1 MDKLR
6 RGRPAGGRGDAR
18 LSLTAFMTLPL
29 AMLAAVLLALPPSR
43 AIGQTRNPSV
53 VPAASTAASQSPR
66 AEPQARPRVCLVL
79 SGGGAR
85 GGAHLGVLKVLQ
97 ELRVPVDCIVGTSAG
112 AIIGAAYAS
121 GMPLDVLEAT
131 IRPLNTAL
139 LFRDVQRDDLPLRRK
154 AEGKYNYIGPEMG
167 LSTGGIS
174 LPKGAVS
181 GVALEAVL
189 RQLTARQ
196 RNANFDRLP
205 IPFRAVATD
214 LGTAEMVVLDHG
226 SLSAAV
232 RASMALPAIVNPV
245 EINGRLLVD
254 GGVSRNLPVDVARAM
269 GAQTVIAVNIGTPL
283 HERDQIRSLLG
294 VTEQMMRVVMAQ
306 NVHESLQDLSPD
318 DVLISP
324 DLGSIGT
331 ADFDRLLEAA
341 DAGERAARNMA
352 EELRR
357 LRLDE
362 VSYAQWER
370 QRLAPRP
377 ERAQVSSVTIT
388 GTQVVNP
395 EAVRAMLR
403 LRPGQSFDASQ
414 LDADLRRLYATGDF
428 ESLSYT
434 LADQADGSQTVAVQ
448 ATEKSWGPSYL
459 RVGLNLSSDFSG
471 NAYFNL
477 LLAHRHAWLNTL
489 GAEWRNEL
497 QTGRTDRLGTEWFQ
511 PLDVE
516 RNMFISA
523 QVETRREPFDIFSS
537 GQRVARYRRD
547 ETTARLQPGLALGH
561 AAELRAGLLRG
572 RVQLNKDTSA
582 DLDDLQLPSVDT
594 GGLELQLRT
603 DTLDSLSFPHHGMA
617 LDLRYFESLPA
628 YGADLRYDKLDL
640 AWRGAT
646 TLDDHIVRAAYYSSR
661 ASGDRALPEHE
672 LAQLGGFLRMSGY
685 QTGELLGTRA
695 QMGRLV
701 YAYRL
706 TGPGL
711 LQGMELGLSYE
722 VGQIREVVEE
732 SRHQGTLRSNA
743 LFLAVDTPVGP
754 LYFGVG
760 HAASGS
766 NAVYLFLGQ
775 P

>member
-1 MDKLR
+1 MR
-6 RGRPAGGRGDAR
+6 RVQHGG
-18 LSLTAFMTLPL
+18 
-29 AMLAAVLLALPPSR
+29 
-43 AIGQTRNPSV
+43 
-53 VPAASTAASQSPR
+53 
-66 AEPQARPRVCLVL
+66 ARPRSGLPAALALAALLTLPTSGAWGQSAGRPDAPAADTATAARVLNDPSARPRICLVL

-97 ELRVPVDCIVGTSAG
+97 ALRVPVDCIVGTSAG

-121 GMPLDVLEAT
+121 GMPLDALEANLK
-131 IRPLNTAL
+131 PLNTGL
-139 LFRDVQRDDLPLRRK
+139 LFRDVQRSDLPLR
-154 AEGKYNYIGPEMG
+154 GKSEDRYNYIGPEMG
-167 LSTGGIS
+167 LSTSGIS

-196 RNANFDRLP
+196 SSADFDLLP

-226 SLSAAV
+226 NLATAV

-245 EINGRLLVD
+245 EVNGRLLVD
-254 GGVSRNLPVDVARAM
+254 GGASRNLPVDVARAM
-269 GAQTVIAVNIGTPL
+269 GARIVIAVNIGTPL
-283 HERDQIRSLLG
+283 HAREQIRSLVG
-294 VTEQMMRVVMAQ
+294 VTEQMMRIVTAQ
-306 NVHESLQDLSPD
+306 NVHESLNELGPD

-324 DLGSIGT
+324 DLGTIGT
-331 ADFDRLLEAA
+331 ADFDRLLEASS
-341 DAGERAARNMA
+341 AGEQAARTA
-352 EELRR
+352 AAR
-357 LRLDE
+357 LQVHSLDE
-362 VSYAQWER
+362 SAYARWER
-370 QRLAPRP
+370 HRLTPRP
-377 ERAQVSSVTIT
+377 ERARIDSVAIT

-403 LRPGQSFDASQ
+403 LRPGQGFDARQ
-414 LDADLRRLYATGDF
+414 LDADLRRIYATGDF
-428 ESLSYT
+428 ESVSYT
-434 LADQADGSQTVAVQ
+434 LTDQADGSQAVTVQ
-448 ATEKSWGPSYL
+448 TTEKSWGPSYL

-477 LLAHRHAWLNTL
+477 LLAHRHTWLNTL

-497 QTGRTDRLGTEWFQ
+497 QTGRTDRVSTEWFQ
-511 PLDVE
+511 PLDVT
-516 RNMFISA
+516 RSVFVSA
-523 QVETRREPFDIFSS
+523 QAEGRREPFDIFDQ
-537 GQRVARYRRD
+537 GQRVARFRRD

-561 AAELRAGLLRG
+561 SGELRAGLLRG
-572 RVQLNKDTSA
+572 RVQLSTDTSSVPGE
-582 DLDDLQLPSVDT
+582 LLLPSVDT

-603 DTLDSLSFPHHGMA
+603 DTLDSLSFAHHGMA
-617 LDLRYFESLPA
+617 LDLRYFESRPA

-646 TLDDHIVRAAYYSSR
+646 TLNDHILRAGYFSSR
-661 ASGDRALPEHE
+661 AGGNGDLPEHE
-672 LAQLGGFLRMSGY
+672 LAPLGGFLRLSGY

-711 LQGMELGLSYE
+711 LQGMELGLSFE
-722 VGQIREVVEE
+722 AGRIRDVVED
-732 SRHQGTLRSNA
+732 SRRQGTLRSNA
-743 LFLAVDTPVGP
+743 LFLAVDTPMGP

>member
-1 MDKLR
+1 M
-6 RGRPAGGRGDAR
+6 GQPVP
-18 LSLTAFMTLPL
+18 LPV
-29 AMLAAVLLALPPSR
+29 A
-43 AIGQTRNPSV
+43 
-53 VPAASTAASQSPR
+53 PAAPTVATAA
-66 AEPQARPRVCLVL
+66 ATKADTHARPRVCLVL

-121 GMPLDVLEAT
+121 GMPLGMLEANL
-131 IRPLNTAL
+131 RPLNTAL

-154 AEGKYNYIGPEMG
+154 AEGQYNYIGPEMG
-167 LSTGGIS
+167 LSSSGIS

-196 RNANFDRLP
+196 SSADFDHLP
-205 IPFRAVATD
+205 IPFRAIATD

-226 SLSAAV
+226 SLAAAV

-254 GGVSRNLPVDVARAM
+254 GGASRNLPVDVAHAM
-269 GAQTVIAVNIGTPL
+269 GAKIVIAVNIGTPL
-283 HERDQIRSLLG
+283 HAREQIRSLLG

-306 NVHESLQDLSPD
+306 NVHASLAELGPD

-324 DLGSIGT
+324 DLGTIGT

-341 DAGERAARNMA
+341 DAGERAARAAA
-352 EELRR
+352 EPLRR
-357 LRLDE
+357 HRLDE
-362 VSYAQWER
+362 AGYARWER
-370 QRLAPRP
+370 QRLEPRP
-377 ERAQVSSVTIT
+377 ERARVDSVAIA

-403 LRPGQSFDASQ
+403 LRPGQGFDASQ
-414 LDADLRRLYATGDF
+414 LDADLRRIYATGDF
-428 ESLSYT
+428 ESVSYT
-434 LADQADGSQTVAVQ
+434 LTDQPDGGRAVAVQ

-477 LLAHRHAWLNTL
+477 LLAHRHTWLNTL

-516 RNMFISA
+516 RSMFISA
-523 QVETRREPFDIFSS
+523 QAETRREPFDIFSD
-537 GQRVARYRRD
+537 GQRVARFRRD
-547 ETTARLQPGLALGH
+547 ETTVRLQHGLALGH
-561 AAELRAGLLRG
+561 AAELRVGLLRG

-582 DLDDLQLPSVDT
+582 DLGDLQLPSVDT
-594 GGLELQLRT
+594 GGLELQLHK

-646 TLDDHIVRAAYYSSR
+646 TLDDHILRAAYYSSR
-661 ASGDRALPEHE
+661 AMGNGDLPEHE
-672 LAQLGGFLRMSGY
+672 LAPLGGFLRMSGY

-706 TGPGL
+706 TGPSL
-711 LQGMELGLSYE
+711 LQGMELGLSFE
-722 VGQIREVVEE
+722 VGQIREVVED
-732 SRHQGTLRSNA
+732 SRHRGTLHSNA